1 MIVMAFA
8 LFFAVVMVG
17 LAGGRGNDVDYPTAP
32 KKAKKSWLKEMLQ

>member
-1 MIVMAFA
+1 MIVIALI
-8 LFFAVVMVG
+8 LFFVVVMVG